1 MQELSFTDNNGNN
14 FVVNLENNNYEAY
27 KIVNGVK
34 VKPTPEELKFI
45 IDNLQ
50 KIKDLN
56 KQEKPKTYD
65 EYLNLL
71 KELIKNGT
79 IKNTDQLRNFI
90 SSTTLSEEEKEKMAE
105 EGISE
110 LSIEDI
116 IGLKNRIIDSLKNQ
130 KTPDLKAYINFNVKD
145 NSFGSKYCE
154 VHLNYQDDMGS
165 FEHIKE
171 TLNYTDTL
179 KRELIEPVTLEVAMR
194 SQVKDNFMVKVAND
208 LNNRCNYFLKT
219 EEKTSLSL
227 NNVEYDYAEKLQK
240 KCEEIKEK
248 MPVQNADARQDAVGE
263 ETQDINNEER
273 DIPKDA
279 VTDEYG
285 NVYDKNGEYLGQ
297 MNEYG
302 EFLTNSRTE
311 KRENSLKRVRV
322 KKENGFTMVAI
333 IIAITSLITSLIF
346 LMQIL
351 ILG

>member
-27 KIVNGVK
+27 KIINGVK

-45 IDNLQ
+45 IENLQ

-56 KQEKPKTYD
+56 NQEKPKTYD

-71 KELIKNGT
+71 KELIRNGV

-90 SSTTLSEEEKEKMAE
+90 TSTTLSDEEKTKLAE

-110 LSIEDI
+110 LSIENIVD
-116 IGLKNRIIDSLKNQ
+116 LKNRIIDSLKNQ
-130 KTPDLKAYINFNVKD
+130 KTADLKAYINFNVKD

-154 VHLNYQDDMGS
+154 IKLNYQDNMGS

-171 TLNYTDTL
+171 TLNYTDAL

-194 SQVKDNFMVKVAND
+194 SQIKDNFMVKVAND

-240 KCEEIKEK
+240 KCAEIKEK
-248 MPVQNADARQDAVGE
+248 MPVKDEAERQDMVE
-263 ETQDINNEER
+263 EENREMNNDER
-273 DIPKDA
+273 EIPKDA

-285 NVYDKNGEYLGQ
+285 NVYDKNGKYLGQ

-302 EFLTNSRTE
+302 EIDRSI
-311 KRENSLKRVRV
+311 KRENTLKRVRV
-322 KKENGFTMVAI
+322 KNENGFTMATI
-333 IIAITSLITSLIF
+333 IIAITSFITSLIF

>member
-27 KIVNGVK
+27 KLVNGVK
-34 VKPTPEELKFI
+34 VKPKPEELKFI
-45 IDNLQ
+45 IENLQ

-71 KELIKNGT
+71 KEFIKNGT

-90 SSTTLSEEEKEKMAE
+90 TSTTLNDEEKEKLAE

-116 IGLKNRIIDSLKNQ
+116 VGLKNRIIDSLKNQ
-130 KTPDLKAYINFNVKD
+130 KTPNLKAYINFNIKD

-154 VHLNYQDDMGS
+154 IYLNYQDDMGS

-194 SQVKDNFMVKVAND
+194 SHIKDNFMVKVAND
-208 LNNRCNYFLKT
+208 INNRCNYFLKT

-227 NNVEYDYAEKLQK
+227 NNVEHDYAEKLQK
-240 KCEEIKEK
+240 KCAEIKEK
-248 MPVQNADARQDAVGE
+248 MPVKDADERQDAVE
-263 ETQDINNEER
+263 EEIQDINNERE
-273 DIPKDA
+273 IPKDA

-285 NVYDKNGEYLGQ
+285 NVYDRNGEYLGQ

-302 EFLTNSRTE
+302 EIDRSI
-311 KRENSLKRVRV
+311 KRENTLKRVRV

-333 IIAITSLITSLIF
+333 IIAVTSFITSLIF

>member
-27 KIVNGVK
+27 KIINGVK
-34 VKPTPEELKFI
+34 VEPTPEELKFI
-45 IDNLQ
+45 IENLE

-90 SSTTLSEEEKEKMAE
+90 NSTTLSDEEKEKLAG

-116 IGLKNRIIDSLKNQ
+116 VGLKNRIIDSLKNQ
-130 KTPDLKAYINFNVKD
+130 KTPDLKAYINFKIKD
-145 NSFGSKYCE
+145 NTFGSKYCE
-154 VHLNYQDDMGS
+154 VNLNYQDDMGS

-227 NNVEYDYAEKLQK
+227 NNVEYDYAEELQK
-240 KCEEIKEK
+240 KCEKLKEK
-248 MPVQNADARQDAVGE
+248 VPVQDAAEREDKVAE
-263 ETQDINNEER
+263 ETQDMHNEER
-273 DIPKDA
+273 EIPKDA

-297 MNEYG
+297 INEYG
-302 EFLTNSRTE
+302 EMDKSI
-311 KRENSLKRVRV
+311 KRENTLKRVRV
-322 KKENGFTMVAI
+322 KKENGFTMTAI
-333 IIAITSLITSLIF
+333 IVAVTSFITSLIF

>member
-14 FVVNLENNNYEAY
+14 FVVNLENNNYEVY
-27 KIVNGVK
+27 KIVNSVK
-34 VKPTPEELKFI
+34 VKPTAEELKSI
-45 IDNLQ
+45 IENLE

-90 SSTTLSEEEKEKMAE
+90 GSTTLSDQEKERLIE

-116 IGLKNRIIDSLKNQ
+116 IDLKNRIIESLKNQ
-130 KTPDLKAYINFNVKD
+130 KTSDLKAYINFNVKD

-154 VHLNYQDDMGS
+154 VKLNYQDSIGS

-171 TLNYTDTL
+171 NLNYTDTL

-194 SQVKDNFMVKVAND
+194 SHVKDNFMVKVAND

-219 EEKTSLSL
+219 EEKTTLSL
-227 NNVEYDYAEKLQK
+227 NNIEYDYAEELQN

-248 MPVQNADARQDAVGE
+248 MPVQDATEREDKVSEEMQDMH
-263 ETQDINNEER
+263 NEER
-273 DIPKDA
+273 EIPYDA

-285 NVYDKNGEYLGQ
+285 NVYDKNGEYLGKI
-297 MNEYG
+297 NEYG
-302 EFLTNSRTE
+302 EMDRSI
-311 KRENSLKRVRV
+311 KRENTLKRVRV
-322 KKENGFTMVAI
+322 KNEKGFTMVTI
-333 IIAITSLITSLIF
+333 IIAITSFITSLIF